1 MSRGESAGSGS
12 QLKTSSPAP
21 ARRSS
26 LSARARASSSLAHAP
41 HSLGFGR
48 STRAPGSQDS
58 REHPYGINRQPRDQ
72 QKSLSNNQ
80 KKLDRLLFIIK
91 SNISGYL
98 RFFEFF
104 ALGDLHMRSKI
115 ARIVIIDLVIPVID
129 SCIAY

>member
-1 MSRGESAGSGS
+1 M
-12 QLKTSSPAP
+12 
-21 ARRSS
+21 
-26 LSARARASSSLAHAP
+26 
-41 HSLGFGR
+41 
-48 STRAPGSQDS
+48 
-58 REHPYGINRQPRDQ
+58 
-72 QKSLSNNQ
+72 SLSNNQ

-129 SCIAY
+129 SCITYQFNHFSYVMCHCYQSKLYAYFA